1 MLFWTSILAILLL
14 LIFIISGY
22 KSACK
27 LISYLPNDIPTN
39 IDSLPGGLNLI
50 NLTNNWYK
58 IIVDQKGKI
67 AVKNREGK
75 VIVSGL
81 TFYAEFKGEKGSWGL
96 HNIFVKKVN
105 DSCIE
110 INGTGPRNTNV
121 NLLIIKTDLP
131 RIDIRTKI
139 NYNTRSIVQRE
150 SLVAAFGLPVT
161 EVYRKNRTVD
171 TANFEPEYWLQKE
184 GVRFGSGET
193 SALIYH
199 TPSVSSLQLE
209 TNKKILFINLDYS
222 QDHPFVKIPYQKNG
236 GGKWLDLS
244 ASDNKPST
252 ELDNSFSMN
261 IGSSPMNIPRLM
273 LVPSGYK
280 AGYVFT
286 EHADLGNI
294 RQQRAAYFGSE
305 DITEASKA
313 IGGFVGHKIP
323 VTKSVFYTGQ
333 VTSPGAYI
341 YEGGKVSPLLNFL
354 DQLYATGLYDICLHT
369 PDDGNSNRQTLEEA
383 IKFMKERYNTICWI
397 DHGFY
402 SGQINRESLVCDG
415 LDSLS
420 PYYAADL
427 WEKYD
432 TKYFW
437 SAAVEMIKD
446 EHRVSV
452 SDNLKRLKFYHA
464 YVTFLQRY
472 ASPDDLKNLN
482 FLQLIKKIKT
492 NYSYRLEMNTL
503 EYDGGTSIPTPLY
516 WQSPTRTNQFYSWA
530 TDQEKGYG
538 DLGQKEIENE
548 KGQLSNLIKHQG
560 IFVEHN
566 YFVRNLPNDKILK
579 NLNGK
584 LVINPSFDK
593 ILSMISDS
601 REKGDLYVTTIR
613 DLLNY
618 WILLKN
624 VKFDYLPDGS
634 INVINNNNIPIK
646 GLSLIIKAK
655 KILVDGI
662 EPAMKH
668 ENNETIFW
676 FNIGTQSQVKL
687 VAQ

>member
-1 MLFWTSILAILLL
+1 MIF
-14 LIFIISGY
+14 LIKGY
-22 KSACK
+22 KSAAK
-27 LISYLPNDIPTN
+27 EISYLPRIYPNF
-39 IDSLPGGLNLI
+39 IDSLPGGMNQISLENRWYNLV
-50 NLTNNWYK
+50 
-58 IIVDQKGKI
+58 VDQKGRI
-67 AVKNREGK
+67 AVKTREGK
-75 VIVSGL
+75 VIISAL
-81 TFYAEFKGEKGSWGL
+81 TYYSKFDGDDENWGL
-96 HNIFVKKVN
+96 QNTTAKLIN
-105 DSCIE
+105 DSSIE
-110 INGTGPRNTNV
+110 INGTSLKNV
-121 NLLIIKTDLP
+121 QVTIVVIRKTDLP
-131 RIDIRTKI
+131 RIDIQTKI
-139 NYNTRSIVQRE
+139 NYSTNTVVRRE
-150 SLVAAFGLPVT
+150 SLVASFGVPVA

-171 TANFEPEYWLQKE
+171 TSNFEPEYWLQKE
-184 GVRFGSGET
+184 GVRFGNGES

-209 TNKKILFINLDYS
+209 TNKRLLFINLDYS
-222 QDHPFVKIPYQKNG
+222 LDHPFVNLPYQKNG
-236 GGKWLDLS
+236 GGKWIDLS
-244 ASDNKPST
+244 ESDYKPTS
-252 ELDNSFSMN
+252 ELDNSFSIN
-261 IGSSPMNIPRLM
+261 IGPFPKSTPRLM

-286 EHADLGNI
+286 EHADLGSI
-294 RQQRAAYFGSE
+294 RRQRAAYFGSE
-305 DITEASKA
+305 DITEATKA
-313 IGGFVGHKIP
+313 TGGFVAHKIP
-323 VTKSVFYTGQ
+323 VTKSVFYTGA

-369 PDDGNSNRQTLEEA
+369 PDDGNSNRKTLEES

-402 SGQINRESLVCDG
+402 SGKINRESLVCDG

-446 EHRVSV
+446 KNRVSV
-452 SDNLKRLKFYHA
+452 SDNLKRLKFYQA
-464 YVTFLQRY
+464 YITLLKHY

-482 FLQLIKKIKT
+482 LLQLIKKIKT

-503 EYDGGTSIPTPLY
+503 EYNGGPSLPTPLF
-516 WQSPTRTNQFYSWA
+516 WQSPTRTKELYSWA

-548 KGQLSNLIKHQG
+548 KGQLSNLVKHQG

-566 YFVRNLPNDKILK
+566 YFVRNLPNDRILRDV
-579 NLNGK
+579 NGK
-584 LVINPSFDK
+584 LVINPNFDR

-601 REKGDLYVTTIR
+601 RDKGDLYITTISH
-613 DLLNY
+613 LLNY

-624 VKFDYLPDGS
+624 VKFEYLPDGS
-634 INVINNNNIPIK
+634 INVFNNNNSQIK

-655 KILVDGI
+655 NILVDGK
-662 EPAMKH
+662 EPSMKH

-676 FNIGTQSQVKL
+676 FDIGPQRHVKL
-687 VAQ
+687 MAQ